1 MHTEQNFN
9 PSCMYKEPGVGYCVT
24 FLYLHLVIG
33 LTLVSDISLLFF
45 FEKNHFIYLSYLGRI
60 KHPEPIIIY

>member
-9 PSCMYKEPGVGYCVT
+9 PSCLYKEPGVGYGVN

-33 LTLVSDISLLFF
+33 LTLVSDTNLLGFFF
-45 FEKNHFIYLSYLGRI
+45 FEKNQLYLFELPR
-60 KHPEPIIIY
+60 